1 MKHWF
6 LLLLSVLL
14 LSVLSLSVLPVS
26 DASSSI
32 IDGHPGS
39 ARAGSG
45 AADGLHV
52 GGGPA
57 SEAEADAGRAP
68 LPAHPVHV
76 PRPGRQDH
84 RHAARDQQLRAAA
97 HAGVPRESQG
107 QGKHASINGGGGQTF
122 REAPILLSHV
132 SFKLLYIPF
141 EEFLLLYSCIF
152 QYFGVEYL
160 CCYYT

>member
-1 MKHWF
+1 M
-6 LLLLSVLL
+6 
-14 LSVLSLSVLPVS
+14 LPVS
-26 DASSSI
+26 DASSSL
-32 IDGHPGS
+32 IDGHAGS

-57 SEAEADAGRAP
+57 SGAEADAGRAP

-84 RHAARDQQLRAAA
+84 RHAARDRQLRAAA

-107 QGKHASINGGGGQTF
+107 QGKHASINGGGDRHSERRQF
-122 REAPILLSHV
+122 
-132 SFKLLYIPF
+132 
-141 EEFLLLYSCIF
+141 C
-152 QYFGVEYL
+152 
-160 CCYYT
+160 